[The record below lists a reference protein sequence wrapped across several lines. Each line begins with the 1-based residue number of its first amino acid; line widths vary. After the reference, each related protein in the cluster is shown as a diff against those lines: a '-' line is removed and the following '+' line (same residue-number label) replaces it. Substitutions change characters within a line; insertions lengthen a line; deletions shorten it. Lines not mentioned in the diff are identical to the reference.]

1 MKDIILI
8 GGGGHCR
15 SVIDVI
21 ELGNEFRIIGI
32 IDKEENI
39 GKDVLGYPI
48 IAPDNELPD
57 LHRTV
62 ANAFVTIGHIASN
75 DARKRLFLTIKKLGF
90 NIPIIISPLAYVSK
104 YASIGEGTIV
114 MHQALINTKA
124 LIEHDA
130 IIEDN
135 CHVSTAAVVNGGVC
149 VKEDTFFGS
158 NATSKQSVVI
168 SGFIKA
174 GSVVK

>member
-1 MKDIILI
+1 
-8 GGGGHCR
+8 
-15 SVIDVI
+15 
-21 ELGNEFRIIGI
+21 
-32 IDKEENI
+32 
-39 GKDVLGYPI
+39 
-48 IAPDNELPD
+48 
-57 LHRTV
+57 
-62 ANAFVTIGHIASN
+62 
-75 DARKRLFLTIKKLGF
+75 
-90 NIPIIISPLAYVSK
+90 
-104 YASIGEGTIV
+104 
-114 MHQALINTKA
+114 